1 VENKGSTAET
11 RDKKKQSG
19 RTVRY
24 FIGGLIVGAILSPVL
39 LFSFGHTT
47 TTANAERMARDAAN
61 RAEAMVITPYC
72 VANFN
77 KSPDAKANMA
87 ALEKTN
93 HWERGTFIS
102 EGGWAQ
108 APDGSGR
115 GSLVA
120 NACAD
125 KLLADAKSVA
135 ENSK

>member
-1 VENKGSTAET
+1 VENKASPAQT
-11 RDKKKQSG
+11 REKKKQSG
-19 RTVRY
+19 RTIR
-24 FIGGLIVGAILSPVL
+24 FMIGSFLAGAILSPVL

-47 TTANAERMARDAAN
+47 TTANAERMVRDAAN
-61 RAEAMVITPYC
+61 RAEAAVITPYC

-77 KSPDAKANMA
+77 KSPNAKANMA
-87 ALEKTN
+87 VLVKTN
-93 HWERGTFIS
+93 HWERGDFIAK
-102 EGGWAQ
+102 GGWAS
-108 APDGSGR
+108 APDGSGQ